1 MKKKVKIKERK
12 RKNKKEWENSVIT
25 DMERYPGYI
34 VKIKARYRAVYII
47 IYVIF
52 CIRKGENYL
61 LILS

>member
-1 MKKKVKIKERK
+1 
-12 RKNKKEWENSVIT
+12 
-25 DMERYPGYI
+25 MERYPGYI